1 MNLLL
6 QNPLS
11 PNLWTAIA
19 IQQSLTLQ
27 QLQTLLNIY
36 FNSNQYVIDID
47 VEQRQEENIK
57 LKKNIFI
64 AIKESINKVEWVEAV
79 RIL

>member
-1 MNLLL
+1 M
-6 QNPLS
+6 
-11 PNLWTAIA
+11 WTAIA

-27 QLQTLLNIY
+27 QLQILLNIY